1 MSLVVTKEQ
10 KQALTVA
17 TIISLIV
24 GILFL
29 RHYISLFI
37 VASILVY
44 LFHPVYRRFGKRF
57 SQNAA
62 ASLTLLTV
70 VLSIVI
76 PLVLIIIVSVG
87 QLKNVSSGIASTVS
101 SLNADDLGQQ
111 AVDIINNLLDTIP
124 FVDITV
130 TQESLIESIKNI
142 FANSGDWLFDY
153 LTGIITSIPSLITT
167 AIIFIFVFFSLIKN
181 SPKLI
186 EMVTELNPLGGE
198 MTELYMN
205 KIGAMVRGTVQG
217 QFIIAATQGLLAAA
231 TFALVGYADMFF
243 VLFLIFTLLSIIPLG
258 AGILIIPLG
267 VVMALFGNVWPGII
281 VVAEHLL
288 INTNIDNVLRPILV
302 PKEAKLDSALMLVS
316 VFAGLGFFGFLGIII
331 GPTLMIV
338 IVTTIS
344 VYLEVHKG
352 YKKTVEEKKSNP
364 HLGKL
369 KKIFQKG

>member
-10 KQALTVA
+10 KRALTVA

-24 GILFL
+24 GVLLL

-37 VASILVY
+37 VAAILVY
-44 LFHPVYRRFGKRF
+44 LFHPVYKRLGKRF
-57 SQNAA
+57 SQNTA

-76 PLVLIIIVSVG
+76 PLVFILIISVA
-87 QLKNVSSGIASTVS
+87 QLRDVSSGIASTVS
-101 SLNADDLGQQ
+101 SLNADDLGQR
-111 AVDIINNLLDTIP
+111 AVDIINNLLDPLP

-130 TQESLIESIKNI
+130 TQDSLIESIKNI
-142 FANSGDWLFDY
+142 FANSGDWLINY
-153 LTGIITSIPSLITT
+153 MTGIVTSIPSIITT
-167 AIIFIFVFFSLIKN
+167 VIIFIFVFFSLIKN

-186 EMVTELNPLGGE
+186 EIITELNPLGEE

-217 QFIIAATQGLLAAA
+217 QFIIAATQGFLAAA

-281 VVAEHLL
+281 VIAEHLL

-338 IVTTIS
+338 IVTTIA
-344 VYLEVHKG
+344 VYLEVQRG
-352 YKKTVEEKKSNP
+352 YKKSVEEKKDSP
-364 HLGKL
+364 RLGRL
-369 KKIFQKG
+369 KKIFNRS